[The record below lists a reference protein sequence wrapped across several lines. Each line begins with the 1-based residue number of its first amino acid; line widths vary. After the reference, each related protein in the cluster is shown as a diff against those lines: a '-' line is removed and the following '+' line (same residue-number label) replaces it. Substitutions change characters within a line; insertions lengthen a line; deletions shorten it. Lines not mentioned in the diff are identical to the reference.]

1 MECVDCRFCSQA
13 QYCKAK
19 ELQGLVVEKPLPK
32 RQELIKVEKSRLKV
46 QTLGFFWVLF
56 VVLK

>member
-1 MECVDCRFCSQA
+1 MECVYCRFCSQA

-46 QTLGFFWVLF
+46 QTLGFCLWSL
-56 VVLK
+56 